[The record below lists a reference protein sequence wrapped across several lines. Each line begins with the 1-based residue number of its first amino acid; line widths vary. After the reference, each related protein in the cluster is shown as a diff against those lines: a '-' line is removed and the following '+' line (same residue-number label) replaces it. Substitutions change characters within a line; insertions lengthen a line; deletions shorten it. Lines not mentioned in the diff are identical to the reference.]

1 MFLAISFGYKDEA
14 VIKDYLKSILRD
26 IKENKDYSF
35 IYVANPVCDIHRVTL
50 RPAPFDK
57 QSPKKITHSCDYFF
71 SLATYIYMRGKFN
84 ETLFLTNK
92 KNETQQPQMSF
103 I

>member
-1 MFLAISFGYKDEA
+1 LNLPLIGSIGMFLAISFGYEDEA

-35 IYVANPVCDIHRVTL
+35 IYVTNPVCEIHRVTL
-50 RPAPFDK
+50 RQASFEK
-57 QSPKKITHSCDYFF
+57 QSPKKITYLCDYFF
-71 SLATYIYMRGKFN
+71 FLATYIYMRGQIYDS
-84 ETLFLTNK
+84 LLLTRK
-92 KNETQQPQMSF
+92 K

>member
-1 MFLAISFGYKDEA
+1 
-14 VIKDYLKSILRD
+14 VIKDYLKSIFRN

-35 IYVANPVCDIHRVTL
+35 INVANPICDIHRVTL
-50 RPAPFDK
+50 RPASFDR

-71 SLATYIYMRGKFN
+71 SLATYIYMRGQIYD
-84 ETLFLTNK
+84 TLLFTRK
-92 KNETQQPQMSF
+92 E